1 MNGSRRQN
9 ASCNEVWKEKEG
21 FLMKNDDA
29 KIEVMIGRPYLEIM
43 VDDLMAWQNIV
54 INQMS
59 SPHNKVV
66 ADLHEYCGRTWIFR
80 GQQDASWQISSSF
93 ERLLA
98 PMYRDGIL
106 NSEKMLRGKELSAI
120 AEFKAR
126 VWKDVSVQNQNNF
139 TWLMLMRHQGV
150 PTRLVDFTESAAIAL
165 YFATESMADTD
176 FAVWGVNRDAIHDIH
191 SQSYVGKE
199 FPCIRNLVAKFGKDF
214 QSEVINL
221 SNTDPD
227 LKAFREME
235 SNFLLSDVTVFQRK
249 IANKRAAEKILE
261 LPLNQ
266 EAELP
271 EAVRCLYVYP
281 EFPSQRMLAQ
291 KGLFLMPIEL
301 RYPFMA
307 QLLRGIGVN
316 EDVKPIRMKLSE
328 VLEKK
333 VKINELRL
341 IKFIFHREMQAEV
354 KKLLCF
360 ANCSKA
366 TIYPDVYGVAQAVK
380 DKLSESLKKSKY
392 LLSTSFANRLDGD
405 NYVFPPSE
413 LSEKEFQM

>member
-1 MNGSRRQN
+1 MRIEKKEEGLPM
-9 ASCNEVWKEKEG
+9 ANEDTKRKAGVDSLY
-21 FLMKNDDA
+21 F
-29 KIEVMIGRPYLEIM
+29 EIQ
-43 VDDLMAWQNIV
+43 VDDLFDWQNIV
-54 INQMS
+54 MNQMS
-59 SPHNKVV
+59 LPHDKVV
-66 ADLHEYCGRTWIFR
+66 ADFHEYCGSTWIYR

-98 PMYRDGIL
+98 PMYHDAIL

-126 VWKDVSVQNQNNF
+126 VWKDVSVHSQNNF
-139 TWLMLMRHQGV
+139 AWLMLMRHQGV
-150 PTRLVDFTESAAIAL
+150 PTRLVDFTESAAVAL
-165 YFATESMADTD
+165 YFAAESMADTD
-176 FAVWGVNRDAIHDIH
+176 FAVWAINRDAIYDTH

-199 FPCIRNLVAKFGKDF
+199 FPCIRNLVAKYGNDF

-221 SNTDPD
+221 SNADPD

-249 IANKRAAEKILE
+249 IANKMAAEKILD

-301 RYPFMA
+301 RYPFMV
-307 QLLRGIGVN
+307 QLLKGIGVD
-316 EDVKPIRMKLSE
+316 EDAKPIRMTLSE

-333 VKINELRL
+333 VKINDLKL
-341 IKFIFHREMQAEV
+341 IKFTFHRDKQDEA
-354 KKLLCF
+354 KRLLSF
-360 ANCSKA
+360 ANCSKE
-366 TIYPDVYGVAQAVK
+366 TIYPDVYGVAKAVK
-380 DKLSESLKKSKY
+380 DKLAESLKKSKY
-392 LLSTSFANRLDGD
+392 LLSTRFANRLYGD
-405 NYVFPPSE
+405 NYVLPPSK

>member
-1 MNGSRRQN
+1 MTNKT
-9 ASCNEVWKEKEG
+9 AK
-21 FLMKNDDA
+21 MKALTDSL
-29 KIEVMIGRPYLEIM
+29 YFEIQ
-43 VDDLMAWQNIV
+43 VDDLFAWQNIV
-54 INQMS
+54 MNQMS
-59 SPHNKVV
+59 LPHDKVV
-66 ADLHEYCGRTWIFR
+66 ADFHEYCGSTWIYR

-93 ERLLA
+93 ERLVA
-98 PMYRDGIL
+98 PMYRDVIL

-126 VWKDVSVQNQNNF
+126 VWNDVSVQSQNNF
-139 TWLMLMRHQGV
+139 AWLMLMRHQGV

-176 FAVWGVNRDAIHDIH
+176 FAVWALNRDAIYDTH
-191 SQSYVGKE
+191 SQSYVGKK
-199 FPCIRNLVAKFGKDF
+199 FPCIENLVKKYGNDF
-214 QSEVINL
+214 QSEVTNL
-221 SNTDPD
+221 ANIDPD
-227 LKAFREME
+227 LKAFREMQ

-249 IANKRAAEKILE
+249 IANKMAAEKILD

-271 EAVRCLYVYP
+271 EVVRCLYVYP

-301 RYPFMA
+301 RHPFMA
-307 QLLRGIGVN
+307 QLLKGIGIN
-316 EDVKPIRMKLSE
+316 EDVKPINMKLSE
-328 VLEKK
+328 VVRKN
-333 VKINELRL
+333 VKINDLKL
-341 IKFIFHREMQAEV
+341 VKFIFPRNKQSEV
-354 KKLLCF
+354 KKLLGF
-360 ANCSKA
+360 ANCLKE

-380 DKLSESLKKSKY
+380 DKLAESLRKSKY

-405 NYVFPPSE
+405 SYILPPSM